1 MIKRLNQY
9 IIAKIW
15 GIRLRPVAA
24 TILGA
29 CAGLSLTAMVLPTA
43 ISSMGVT
50 DDFSARFDLAG
61 LAVYSVLWW
70 ALGGW
75 SAQKASRP
83 WAGGLVLG
91 VVGLTSGAF
100 FTWLTYGPNLLVLAA
115 SATAGL
121 AYGIVGGVLI
131 ATALA
136 EVKEDP
142 PA

>member
-1 MIKRLNQY
+1 MIKRLNKF

-15 GIRLRPVAA
+15 GIRMRPVAA
-24 TILGA
+24 VILGA

-43 ISSMGVT
+43 LSSIGVT

-83 WAGGLVLG
+83 WAGALVLG
-91 VVGLTSGAF
+91 VVGLTSAAF
-100 FTWLTYGPNLLVLAA
+100 FTWLTYGAALPVLLVCAA
-115 SATAGL
+115 AGM
-121 AYGIVGGVLI
+121 AYGSVGGVLI

-136 EVKEDP
+136 EVKESP
-142 PA
+142 EN